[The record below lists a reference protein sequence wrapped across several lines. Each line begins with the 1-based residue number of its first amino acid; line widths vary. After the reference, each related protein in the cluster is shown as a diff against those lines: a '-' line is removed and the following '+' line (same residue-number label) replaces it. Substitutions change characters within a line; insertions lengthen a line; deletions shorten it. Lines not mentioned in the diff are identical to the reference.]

1 MEIKLPKK
9 PRVIHKEQQPDQRQF
24 SVVPIRAITDRTLT
38 GMELRVLM
46 MFCSYTNRG
55 GLTWV
60 GLAKIGKH
68 LNVSTVR
75 AAFLTRSLITK
86 GYIRVLYKGFAGER
100 AQTRQIIYNATL
112 SVEDIVSITGEPPP
126 YIIAGD
132 EKSFNNQQHKG
143 ETMAKR
149 KLLTKNTVNDS
160 ALSNLKEKTIDDN
173 KLIERINEEQVLQL
187 QRTVGADI
195 LAHVISQ
202 CDANPTLEQV
212 QSKLKE
218 LLA

>member
-9 PRVIHKEQQPDQRQF
+9 PRVIQKEQQPDQRQF

-60 GLAKIGKH
+60 SVARIGKH

-75 AAFLTRSLITK
+75 AAFLTRSLIAK

-100 AQTRQIIYNATL
+100 AQTRQIIYNDTL
-112 SVEDIVSITGEPPP
+112 SVDEIVSATGEPAP
-126 YIIAGD
+126 YMIANN
-132 EKSFNNQQHKG
+132 EKSFINQQHKG

-149 KLLTKNTVNDS
+149 KLSIKTTVNDNS
-160 ALSNLKEKTIDDN
+160 FSNLKSIDNANELVNVDSQWLTLERAVGRDVLALARERAGDN
-173 KLIERINEEQVLQL
+173 
-187 QRTVGADI
+187 A
-195 LAHVISQ
+195 
-202 CDANPTLEQV
+202 TLEQV
-212 QSKLKE
+212 QKQLQLMLS
-218 LLA
+218 